1 MTENLNPE
9 PEQDDREL
17 ESQEDAERED
27 AEDSGGEENEDTPG
41 EFDRDRV
48 LSKLKKLNSENRNLR
63 QQKKDAEREAEEHR
77 GKSERVQALEAVN
90 ARYEALAEHDLPLRL
105 AKFITATEPE
115 QILEQAEELLSLG
128 APKGPP
134 QDQPKERLS
143 QRRQA
148 PPADELA
155 DMNKFAESVFRR

>member
-1 MTENLNPE
+1 MTENQTPE
-9 PEQDDREL
+9 PEQIDPEL
-17 ESQEDAERED
+17 ESPEDTEHED
-27 AEDSGGEENEDTPG
+27 DPVEENEDTPG

-128 APKGPP
+128 SPKAPP
-134 QDQPKERLS
+134 QDQPKERLA
-143 QRRQA
+143 QRRQS

-155 DMNKFAESVFRR
+155 DIDKFAESAFRR